1 VLQIR
6 GKGVADGHGLTI
18 DDVSLIKDGTDK
30 NLVANSG
37 FELPNQNGH
46 WNIYDNVEGWTGKQ
60 FEIGRGK
67 IYNKRWNSQVCEL
80 DANFMNAVMWQSF
93 YLENKVEYVLSFDWA
108 PRTNGNENLATSKGA
123 VLIGNQKIADL

>member
-1 VLQIR
+1 MLQIR

-37 FELPNQNGH
+37 FELPSQNGL

-60 FEIGRGK
+60 FEIGSGK
-67 IYNKRWNSQVCEL
+67 LYNKRWNSQVCEL
-80 DANFMNAVMWQSF
+80 DSNFMNAVMWQSF
-93 YLENKVEYVLSFDWA
+93 YLDNKVEYVLSFDWA

-123 VLIGNQKIADL
+123 VLIGNQIVADL